1 MEPYLEVRLL
11 ANADDASRDRLPFTS
26 VGDHLMPGASDTE
39 SPDLDARA
47 LAAENVALTEELH
60 RVKAR
65 EARLERLALHD
76 PLTGLLNRLAFT
88 EALETE
94 LARAERG
101 SYPVALVV
109 LDVDLFKQV
118 NDLFGHAV
126 GDEVLRGVAERL
138 AHGMRPG
145 DLCGRLGGDEFA
157 LGLVDTTAEIAESI
171 LSRLR
176 MAISSLELGPA
187 QHYLSLSAGV
197 AEFPRHG
204 VHVTELWS
212 RADAAM
218 YRAKTSGRD
227 RYCVTSAEECAPPF
241 GDQGMIERQRLNVRN
256 AVEALARAVEARNGF
271 THLHSHAVAL
281 YAVSLARA
289 LGLDAERVEL
299 VRAGAVLH
307 DVGKIGVPEEILWKD
322 GPLTEGEFLLMRHHS
337 EVGQEILLGAGLP
350 EIADWVAHLH
360 ERFDGGGYPAGLL
373 AEAIPL
379 ESRILKV
386 ADALDAMT
394 STRVYRETLGAEEA
408 LAELRRGAGTEFDP
422 RVVATLLGLVR
433 SGDLE
438 LRRAASPTTGTT

>member
-1 MEPYLEVRLL
+1 
-11 ANADDASRDRLPFTS
+11 
-26 VGDHLMPGASDTE
+26 MPAASDTE
-39 SPDLDARA
+39 SSDLDARA
-47 LAAENVALTEELH
+47 LAAENRALTEELR

-65 EARLERLALHD
+65 ETRLERLALQD
-76 PLTGLLNRLAFT
+76 PLTGLLDRLAFT
-88 EALETE
+88 EALEKE
-94 LARAERG
+94 LARAKRG
-101 SYPVALVV
+101 NYPVALVV

-126 GDEVLRGVAERL
+126 GDEVLRGVAERM
-138 AHGMRPG
+138 AHGVRPG

-157 LGLVDTTAEIAESI
+157 LGLADATAEMAEPI
-171 LSRLR
+171 LARLR
-176 MAISSLELGPA
+176 VAISVLELGPA

-289 LGLDAERVEL
+289 LDLDAERVEL

-307 DVGKIGVPEEILWKD
+307 DVGKIGVPEEILWKA
-322 GPLTEGEFLLMRHHS
+322 GTLTEAEFLLMRHHS
-337 EVGQEILLGAGLP
+337 EVGQDILLGAGLP

-360 ERFDGGGYPAGLL
+360 ERFDGGGYPNGLSG
-373 AEAIPL
+373 EAIPL
-379 ESRILKV
+379 ESRVLKV
-386 ADALDAMT
+386 ADALDAMM
-394 STRVYRETLGAEEA
+394 STRLYRESLGAEEA

-422 RVVATLLGLVR
+422 RVVSGLLGLVR
-433 SGDLE
+433 SGGLE
-438 LRRAASPTTGTT
+438 LRGPASPARGTT